1 MNPQSE
7 VTCTMC
13 HAPRNSSQP
22 SLQPASPEDS
32 FDDFEEFP
40 RDDVEATTRF
50 AAQTVMPKEA
60 PKIVRDT
67 AESEEDLSSD
77 ETPVAEKPKTVL
89 AGNVAPV
96 VLGKPAGKPS
106 GSGLGKP
113 AGKPSGKPA
122 GKPVVKLGAKTAV
135 KPVMLKLREEKTAG
149 KEDVVIKKK
158 SLAGK
163 EAGNVKAKATSM
175 KVVSKPAGK
184 REVDVFAELGMGAE

>member
-77 ETPVAEKPKTVL
+77 ETPIAEKPKTVL

-113 AGKPSGKPA
+113 AGKPS

>member
-1 MNPQSE
+1 
-7 VTCTMC
+7 MC

-50 AAQTVMPKEA
+50 AAQTFMPKEA

-77 ETPVAEKPKTVL
+77 ETPIAEKPKTVL

-113 AGKPSGKPA
+113 SGKPS

-135 KPVMLKLREEKTAG
+135 KPVMLKLREAKTAG

>member
-1 MNPQSE
+1 
-7 VTCTMC
+7 MC

-40 RDDVEATTRF
+40 REDAEATTSF

-77 ETPVAEKPKTVL
+77 ETPVTEKPKTVL
-89 AGNVAPV
+89 AGKVAPV
-96 VLGKPAGKPS
+96 VLGKPAGKPA
-106 GSGLGKP
+106 GNGVGKPMGKPMGKPTGKPTGKPGAKP
-113 AGKPSGKPA
+113 AG
-122 GKPVVKLGAKTAV
+122 

-158 SLAGK
+158 SVAGK
-163 EAGNVKAKATSM
+163 EAGNVKAKSTSM

>member
-1 MNPQSE
+1 MNPQSK

-113 AGKPSGKPA
+113 AGKPSGKP
-122 GKPVVKLGAKTAV
+122 VVKLGAKTAV

>member
-113 AGKPSGKPA
+113 AGKPSGKP
-122 GKPVVKLGAKTAV
+122 VVKLGAKTAV

-163 EAGNVKAKATSM
+163 EAGNVKAKSTSM

>member
-1 MNPQSE
+1 
-7 VTCTMC
+7 MC

-77 ETPVAEKPKTVL
+77 ETPIAEKPKTVL

-113 AGKPSGKPA
+113 TGKPA

>member
-1 MNPQSE
+1 MNAQSE
-7 VTCTMC
+7 TTCTMC

-22 SLQPASPEDS
+22 SAQPASPDDS

-40 RDDVEATTRF
+40 REEAEATTSF

-67 AESEEDLSSD
+67 AESEEDSSSD
-77 ETPVAEKPKTVL
+77 ETPVVEKPKSVL

-96 VLGKPAGKPS
+96 VLGKPAGMS
-106 GSGLGKP
+106 MGKP
-113 AGKPSGKPA
+113 TGKPTGKPV
-122 GKPVVKLGAKTAV
+122 GKPVVKLGAKPAG
-135 KPVMLKLREEKTAG
+135 KPVMLKLREEKPAG
-149 KEDVVIKKK
+149 KEDVVIKK
-158 SLAGK
+158 SVAGK
-163 EAGNVKAKATSM
+163 EAGNGKAKSTSM